1 MWLHLEEK
9 WIESIVKITGIKIY
23 CHYNYFH
30 IIIIYDGGNY
40 NIKCNSEN
48 QCRAF
53 FQELREN
60 LSNPNKILQYGQ
72 IEDL

>member
-9 WIESIVKITGIKIY
+9 WIESIVKVTGIKAYYRHEYSYIT
-23 CHYNYFH
+23 
-30 IIIIYDGGNY
+30 IIYDGGNH
-40 NIKCNSEN
+40 NIKCNNEN
-48 QCRAF
+48 QCMAF

-60 LSNPNKILQYGQ
+60 LSNPNKILRYGQ